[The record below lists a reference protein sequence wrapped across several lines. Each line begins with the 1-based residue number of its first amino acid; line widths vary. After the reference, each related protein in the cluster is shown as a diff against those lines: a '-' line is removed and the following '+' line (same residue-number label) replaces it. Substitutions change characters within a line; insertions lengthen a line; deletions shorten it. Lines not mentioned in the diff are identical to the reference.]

1 MNNKEKQFYLRDL
14 KNIILL
20 INTLLLLFWV
30 QPVFGQENT
39 PPAPTVTGTPTGP
52 IVRISATEL
61 DQINVRSGPGPTYP
75 LIGVLLIGQE
85 MPANGRSSDGT
96 WVLIEYP
103 GVQGGIGWVY
113 APYVEVIGGDLPV
126 VEPPATPTPQFTAT
140 IDPTLAAQFSFVT
153 EPTRLATYTPAPP
166 IVIPVYEDASQAG
179 LVNIGIPMGFIIF
192 ILGLAG
198 ILIGMISLSQRR

>member
-1 MNNKEKQFYLRDL
+1 L
-14 KNIILL
+14 IGILL
-20 INTLLLLFWV
+20 V
-30 QPVFGQENT
+30 
-39 PPAPTVTGTPTGP
+39 
-52 IVRISATEL
+52 
-61 DQINVRSGPGPTYP
+61 
-75 LIGVLLIGQE
+75 GQE
-85 MPANGRSSDGT
+85 MPANGQTTDGN

-113 APYVEVIGGDLPV
+113 APYVDVIGGDLPV

-140 IDPTLAAQFSFVT
+140 IDPTLAAQFSFAV

-179 LVNIGIPMGFIIF
+179 LIDIGVPMGLIIF

-198 ILIGMISLSQRR
+198 ILIGMISISQRR